1 MALVSYKCPNC
12 GGSVVFDPKKQ
23 KFCCEFCMSE
33 FTKEEMEAAA
43 ETSTETS
50 QNRGE
55 DESGA
60 GDMEPET
67 SGAAGAE
74 NGSSADGNAEK
85 EAGKESKKS
94 ADRNEDA
101 LIYICPSCGAE
112 VVTDATTAAT
122 FCYYCHN
129 PVVLSGKLSG
139 EYLPDY
145 VIPFAMD
152 KKKAT
157 GIFLDW
163 IKKKKYIPD
172 DFFSKDQ
179 IEKFSG
185 VYFPYLMYSCK
196 VDGKIQA
203 EGEKLRSWTTGNIR
217 YTEHK
222 KYRMERAGELDV
234 KNVTRNALKKNNSA
248 LVEGVLP
255 FDMEKLQP
263 FDMGYLSGFQAE
275 KRDMEK
281 ESLTPDV
288 EHEVKQYTVDQLKA
302 DVAGQYSA
310 VRVDQSETSIR
321 DAKWH
326 YALLPV
332 WILTYRDKARKDE
345 LYYFAMNGQTG
356 KICGKLPVAKGK
368 LVKLFLE
375 IFVPVAALLMI
386 GGWFL

>member
-1 MALVSYKCPNC
+1 MSVKRVFVEKKPEYAIKARELREEIESYLDITEVTGVRVLVRYDIENISEDVYKEALGTIFSEPPVDEVFEETFPH
-12 GGSVVFDPKKQ
+12 GADDVVFSVEYLPGQFDQRADSAEQCVKLLN
-23 KFCCEFCMSE
+23 EN
-33 FTKEEMEAAA
+33 EEPVI
-43 ETSTETS
+43 
-50 QNRGE
+50 R
-55 DESGA
+55 
-60 GDMEPET
+60 
-67 SGAAGAE
+67 
-74 NGSSADGNAEK
+74 SAMTYV
-85 EAGKESKKS
+85 
-94 ADRNEDA
+94 
-101 LIYICPSCGAE
+101 I
-112 VVTDATTAAT
+112 
-122 FCYYCHN
+122 
-129 PVVLSGKLSG
+129 SGKLSG
-139 EYLPDY
+139 EFLPDY

-152 KKKAT
+152 KKQAT

-172 DFFSKDQ
+172 DFFSKSQ

-203 EGEKLRSWTTGNIR
+203 EGEKQRTWVAGNIR

-234 KNVTRNALKKNNSA
+234 RNVTRNALKKNNSA

-255 FDMEKLQP
+255 FDMEKLKL

-281 ESLTPDV
+281 EALTPEV
-288 EHEVKQYTVDQLKA
+288 EQEVKQYTVEQLKN
-302 DVAGQYSA
+302 DVMGQYSA
-310 VRVDQSETSIR
+310 VRVDQSDTNIR
-321 DAKWH
+321 DAKWQ

-375 IFVPVAALLMI
+375 IFVPVAAILMI

>member
-43 ETSTETS
+43 LKSTETS
-50 QNRGE
+50 GTQE
-55 DESGA
+55 E
-60 GDMEPET
+60 
-67 SGAAGAE
+67 
-74 NGSSADGNAEK
+74 SSAADTAQNNNAGSTK
-85 EAGKESKKS
+85 Q
-94 ADRNEDA
+94 NEDA
-101 LIYICPSCGAE
+101 LVYICPSCGAE
-112 VVTDATTAAT
+112 VVTDVTTAAT

-139 EYLPDY
+139 EFLPDY

-185 VYFPYLMYSCK
+185 VYFPYLMYSCR
-196 VDGKIQA
+196 VDGRIQA
-203 EGEKLRSWTTGNIR
+203 EGEKNRTWVTGNIR

-222 KYRMERAGELDV
+222 KYRMERAGQLDV

-263 FDMGYLSGFQAE
+263 FDRGYLSGFQAE
-275 KRDMEK
+275 KR
-281 ESLTPDV
+281 T
-288 EHEVKQYTVDQLKA
+288 
-302 DVAGQYSA
+302 
-310 VRVDQSETSIR
+310 
-321 DAKWH
+321 W
-326 YALLPV
+326 
-332 WILTYRDKARKDE
+332 RKS
-345 LYYFAMNGQTG
+345 
-356 KICGKLPVAKGK
+356 P
-368 LVKLFLE
+368 
-375 IFVPVAALLMI
+375 
-386 GGWFL
+386 

>member
-1 MALVSYKCPNC
+1 MTVRELCQIQGEKEMALVSYKCPNC

-33 FTKEEMEAAA
+33 FTEEEMKAAA
-43 ETSTETS
+43 LSSTETS
-50 QNRGE
+50 GVQDGGDTSGTAGTE
-55 DESGA
+55 AQAESGVNAKA
-60 GDMEPET
+60 GTETGADQISDMAQ
-67 SGAAGAE
+67 SGRAG
-74 NGSSADGNAEK
+74 STDQK
-85 EAGKESKKS
+85 
-94 ADRNEDA
+94 EDA
-101 LIYICPSCGAE
+101 LVYICPSCGAE

-139 EYLPDY
+139 EFLPDY

-152 KKKAT
+152 KKQAT

-172 DFFSKDQ
+172 DFFSKSQ

-203 EGEKLRSWTTGNIR
+203 EGEKQRTWVAGNIR

-234 KNVTRNALKKNNSA
+234 RNVTRNALKKNNSA

-255 FDMEKLQP
+255 FDMEKLKS

-281 ESLTPDV
+281 EALTPEV
-288 EHEVKQYTVDQLKA
+288 EQEVKQYTVEQLKN
-302 DVAGQYSA
+302 DVMGQYSA
-310 VRVDQSETSIR
+310 VRVDQSDTNIR
-321 DAKWH
+321 DAKWQ

-332 WILTYRDKARKDE
+332 WILT
-345 LYYFAMNGQTG
+345 
-356 KICGKLPVAKGK
+356 
-368 LVKLFLE
+368 
-375 IFVPVAALLMI
+375 
-386 GGWFL
+386 

>member
-43 ETSTETS
+43 LKSTETS
-50 QNRGE
+50 GTQE
-55 DESGA
+55 E
-60 GDMEPET
+60 
-67 SGAAGAE
+67 
-74 NGSSADGNAEK
+74 SSAADTAQNNNA
-85 EAGKESKKS
+85 GSTNQ
-94 ADRNEDA
+94 NEDA
-101 LIYICPSCGAE
+101 LVYICPSCGAE

-139 EYLPDY
+139 EFLPDY

-185 VYFPYLMYSCK
+185 VYFPYLMYSCR
-196 VDGKIQA
+196 VDGRIQA
-203 EGEKLRSWTTGNIR
+203 EGEKNRTWVTGNIR

-222 KYRMERAGELDV
+222 KYRMERAGQLDV

-281 ESLTPDV
+281 ESLTPEV
-288 EHEVKQYTVDQLKA
+288 ESEVKQYTVEQLKA
-302 DVAGQYSA
+302 DVMGQYSA
-310 VRVDQSETSIR
+310 VRVDQSDTNIR
-321 DAKWH
+321 DARWH

-332 WILTYRDKARKDE
+332 WILTYRDKAGKDE
-345 LYYFAMNGQTG
+345 LYYFAMSGQTG

-368 LVKLFLE
+368 LVKLFMK
-375 IFVPVAALLMI
+375 IFVPVAAILMI